1 MNQAIIP
8 LPCPPERDDIIDA
21 EKLELEFNAV
31 AEVRHDLHLTTAHLW
46 YLALAAHT
54 VAQAPDA
61 PTCCREVL
69 KDFTGW
75 ARKNAGFGP
84 EMLKLLKPH
93 KEGA

>member
-1 MNQAIIP
+1 MNT
-8 LPCPPERDDIIDA
+8 LSHPPAEAEAEDIIDA
-21 EKLELEFNAV
+21 ALLDAEFNAV
-31 AEVRHDLHLTTAHLW
+31 ATVRHELHLTTAHLW

-61 PTCCREVL
+61 PTGCREVL
-69 KDFTGW
+69 QDFTGW